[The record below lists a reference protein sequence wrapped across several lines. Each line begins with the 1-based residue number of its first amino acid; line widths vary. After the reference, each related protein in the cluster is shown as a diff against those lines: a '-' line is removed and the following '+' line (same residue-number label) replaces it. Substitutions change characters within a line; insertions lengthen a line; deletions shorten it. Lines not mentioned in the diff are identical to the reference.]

1 MYASIGGL
9 KAHMQKLS
17 VIGNNVANVNTQGY
31 KTQRTVFRDS
41 VYSMYRSGSDGTQ
54 VVGGKNPSQLGYG
67 SMVASIDLDMSS
79 ATYNPGNPTDC
90 AIVGDGF
97 FLVGDKDVAQ
107 VIDPTNPTSFKSLN
121 LTRVGDL
128 RQDANG
134 YLVDGTGK
142 CVYGFLCVSSGD
154 ATTGGE
160 PIISDQLVPLRVPR
174 MESAPVNIKTGEEI
188 TGQALNQDTGRPN
201 IGEEGKDWELRNLI
215 RWPEYRTTGAEG
227 GNTGG
232 GTGGTGSTSPN
243 ILLQD
248 ATKTVSGTGA
258 NGNATTEKEALPPA
272 ILDAFSIDE
281 QTGCITG
288 NIKETGERIVVG
300 YIAIGNLTNP
310 NGVSHIGNSY
320 YTAGAGAGD
329 LNITMLGGVAKEIY
343 TYDDKGAETKGMQYV
358 NGSIQSLFRD
368 ISAGQEND
376 PNNQSDLPEESRI
389 NSAGATTLMTGFL
402 EAPNV
407 DLATEISEL
416 ITTQRGYQANT
427 RIITVTDSML
437 EELVNMKR

>member
-67 SMVASIDLDMSS
+67 SMVASIDLDMTS
-79 ATYNPGNPTDC
+79 ATYNPGNSTDC

-97 FLVGDKDVAQ
+97 FLVGDKDVANI
-107 VIDPTNPTSFKSLN
+107 IDPTNPTSFKSLN
-121 LTRVGDL
+121 LSRVGDFH
-128 RQDANG
+128 QDANG
-134 YLVDGTGK
+134 YFVDGTGQ
-142 CVYGFLCVSSGD
+142 CVYGFLCVGVSAS
-154 ATTGGE
+154 GE

-174 MESAPVNIKTGEEI
+174 MEKVPVNIKTGEEVAVDAT
-188 TGQALNQDTGRPN
+188 TGKPDATAGV
-201 IGEEGKDWELRNLI
+201 EGTDWEYRNVI
-215 RWPEYRTTGAEG
+215 RWPQYKNENAG
-227 GNTGG
+227 GTGG
-232 GTGGTGSTSPN
+232 GTTNTTTN
-243 ILLQD
+243 IKLQD
-248 ATKTVSGTGA
+248 AVKKVGTGDT
-258 NGNATTEKEALPPA
+258 ATTEPLPPA
-272 ILDAFSIDE
+272 TIDGISIDE
-281 QTGCITG
+281 KTGCISGTTKDT
-288 NIKETGERIVVG
+288 KEEIVLG
-300 YIAIGNLTNP
+300 YIAIGSVTNP
-310 NGVSHIGNSY
+310 NGVSHIGSSY

-329 LNITMLGGVAKEIY
+329 LNVTMLGGVAKEI
-343 TYDDKGAETKGMQYV
+343 TTIDAQGKEVVGMHYV
-358 NGSIQSLFRD
+358 NGSIQSLYRTENQGN
-368 ISAGQEND
+368 AND
-376 PNNQSDLPEESRI
+376 PVSENDLPEESQL
-389 NSAGATTLMTGFL
+389 NSAGSTTLMTGFL

>member
-67 SMVASIDLDMSS
+67 SMVASIDLDMTS
-79 ATYNPGNPTDC
+79 ATYNPGNSTDC

-97 FLVGDKDVAQ
+97 FLVGDKDVANI
-107 VIDPTNPTSFKSLN
+107 IDPTNPTSFKSLN
-121 LTRVGDL
+121 LSRVGDFH
-128 RQDANG
+128 QDANG
-134 YLVDGTGK
+134 YFVDGTGQ
-142 CVYGFLCVSSGD
+142 CVYGFLCVGVSAS
-154 ATTGGE
+154 GE

-174 MESAPVNIKTGEEI
+174 MEKVPVNIKTGEEVAVDAI
-188 TGQALNQDTGRPN
+188 TGKPDATAGV
-201 IGEEGKDWELRNLI
+201 EGTDWEYRNVI
-215 RWPEYRTTGAEG
+215 RWPQYKNENAG
-227 GNTGG
+227 GTGG
-232 GTGGTGSTSPN
+232 GTTNTTTN
-243 ILLQD
+243 IKLQD
-248 ATKTVSGTGA
+248 AVKKVGTGDT
-258 NGNATTEKEALPPA
+258 ATTEPLPPA
-272 ILDAFSIDE
+272 TIDGISIDE
-281 QTGCITG
+281 KTGCISGTTKDT
-288 NIKETGERIVVG
+288 KEEIVLG
-300 YIAIGNLTNP
+300 YIAIGSVTNP
-310 NGVSHIGNSY
+310 NGVSHIGSSY

-329 LNITMLGGVAKEIY
+329 LNVTMLGGVAKEI
-343 TYDDKGAETKGMQYV
+343 TTIDAQGKEVVGMHYV
-358 NGSIQSLFRD
+358 NGSIQSLYRTENQGN
-368 ISAGQEND
+368 AND
-376 PNNQSDLPEESRI
+376 PVSENDLPEESQL
-389 NSAGATTLMTGFL
+389 NSAGSTTLMTGFL